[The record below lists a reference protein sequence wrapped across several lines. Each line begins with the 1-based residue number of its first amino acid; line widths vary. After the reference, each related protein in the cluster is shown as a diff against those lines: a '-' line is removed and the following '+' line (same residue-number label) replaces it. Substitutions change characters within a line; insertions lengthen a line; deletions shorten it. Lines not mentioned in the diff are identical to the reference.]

1 MKTKLWNKKKKPISA
16 EKINITTHSLINEH
30 EQEKLINN
38 QEEETKK
45 LLKYC
50 ELEWDV
56 NCLSPH
62 KNEKLVATA
71 SLAQVRSPIYKS
83 SIKKWQNYSN
93 NLKDLES
100 IINN

>member
-1 MKTKLWNKKKKPISA
+1 MNFWKEMFGTKIYDLSY
-16 EKINITTHSLINEH
+16 
-30 EQEKLINN
+30 EKLINN

-45 LLKYC
+45 LLSYC

-56 NCLSPH
+56 DCLSPH

-83 SIKKWQNYSN
+83 SIKKWQNYSD
-93 NLKDLES
+93 NLKDLENL
-100 IINN
+100 INN